1 MSMIQNKIAKT
12 VLIAITGVMSGC
24 ANLGQVA
31 DSGAQLSQAMGY
43 NPSQLSSAVKQALEL
58 SAVRATDALSQNGGY
73 SNNPKFKIAMPEDV
87 QAIANSL
94 RSFGLGGY
102 IDNVE
107 QLLNRGAEKAAAEA
121 KPFLIDAIKNMDVND
136 AVGIIRGGD
145 SAATAFFKA
154 QTEQGVRTRYQGLL
168 EDQLTQLGFYG
179 DYKQLLNAY
188 KLVPIA
194 NKPNLDLESRAIDLG
209 LDALYSQIADEEKK
223 IRANP
228 VDQGSALIGAV
239 FGQ

>member
-1 MSMIQNKIAKT
+1 MATIPNKFMKY
-12 VLIAITGVMSGC
+12 VLIASIGAVGGC

-31 DSGAQLSQAMGY
+31 DSGAQMSQALGY

-58 SAVRATDALSQNGGY
+58 SAVRATDALGQSGGY
-73 SNNPKFKIAMPEDV
+73 SNNPSFKIAMPEDF
-87 QAIANSL
+87 QAVSDTL

-102 IDNVE
+102 IDSVE

-121 KPFLIDAIKNMDVND
+121 KPLLIEAIRNMDIDDAI
-136 AVGIIRGGD
+136 GIIRGGD
-145 SAATAFFKA
+145 NAATAFFRA
-154 QTEQGVRTRYQGLL
+154 QTEEGIRGRYQGLV
-168 EDQLTQLGFYG
+168 EEQLTQLGFYG

-188 KLVPIA
+188 KLAPIA
-194 NKPNLDLESRAIDLG
+194 NKPDLDLENRAIDLG
-209 LDALYSQIADEEKK
+209 LDALYAQIAEEEKN